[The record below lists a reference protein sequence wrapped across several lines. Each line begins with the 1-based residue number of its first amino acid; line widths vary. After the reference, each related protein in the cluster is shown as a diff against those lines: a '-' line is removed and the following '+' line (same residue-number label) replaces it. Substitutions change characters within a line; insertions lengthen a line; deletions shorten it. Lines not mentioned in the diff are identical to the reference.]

1 MKLPT
6 DPPEPEQIDAGKA
19 DSMPAAASVPAEGAD
34 AFDLT
39 TSAPAMALAE
49 LRRLLA
55 AWRRHEPGAR
65 LGEDPEE
72 LHQLR
77 VTARRIDATLGLFR
91 RQLPAALV
99 RARKPTK
106 AILRSLG
113 AARDLDVELSELAH
127 YCTHLPEEE
136 RAAAEPLR
144 ALLERERSRA
154 RSRMVRS
161 LDAEPTRRWL
171 ETLTQA
177 TNAEHGAG
185 NGADPAMVVMPE
197 RVRRRFRKLRKS
209 VRKLRPKS
217 SMEDYHLVRRRA
229 KQLRYA
235 TECGAVMFG
244 KPADDMLKALRRM
257 QDKLGA
263 HQDACMAQNRLA
275 AIAADPPSGLP
286 PTTLFLMGRL
296 AEHYAQVTGETR
308 STLARS
314 WRKVRG
320 RRWKALRARLGAL
333 HDSAETAI
341 DTLAAAPPAVSVDLT
356 PSEATFAGQPPEP
369 ETRSLKH

>member
-1 MKLPT
+1 MKLPANA
-6 DPPEPEQIDAGKA
+6 PQPAPVDAGGA
-19 DSMPAAASVPAEGAD
+19 DLTPAVVAALADGAD

-39 TSAPAMALAE
+39 TSARAVAIAE

-77 VTARRIDATLGLFR
+77 VTARRIDATLALFK

-99 RARKPTK
+99 RARKATK

-113 AARDLDVELSELAH
+113 AARDLDVQLSELAH
-127 YCTHLPEEE
+127 YCAHLPDEE

-144 ALLERERSRA
+144 ALLESERTRA
-154 RSRMVRS
+154 RARMVRS

-171 ETLTQA
+171 ETLAQA
-177 TNAEHGAG
+177 TTAEHGGA
-185 NGADPAMVVMPE
+185 NGADRAMVVMPE

-209 VRKLRPKS
+209 VRRLRPKS
-217 SMEDYHLVRRRA
+217 AMEDYHLVRRRA

-244 KPADDMLKALRRM
+244 KTADDMLKALRRL

-263 HQDACMAQNRLA
+263 NQDACMAQQRLA
-275 AIAADPPSGLP
+275 TIAADPDSRLP

-296 AEHYAQVTGETR
+296 AEHYAGVTGETR
-308 STLARS
+308 RTLTRS

-320 RRWKALRARLGAL
+320 KRWRALRARLGEL
-333 HDSAETAI
+333 HDGAETAG
-341 DTLAAAPPAVSVDLT
+341 DAPPTPSSAAPDLT
-356 PSEATFAGQPPEP
+356 PTEATFAGQPPEP
-369 ETRSLKH
+369 EARSLKH

>member
-6 DPPEPEQIDAGKA
+6 NAPQPGPPDAGSA
-19 DSMPAAASVPAEGAD
+19 ELAVTAALAESAH

-39 TSAPAMALAE
+39 ISARAVAIAE

-55 AWRRHEPGAR
+55 GWRQHEPGAR
-65 LGEDPEE
+65 LGEDTEE

-91 RQLPAALV
+91 RQLPASLV
-99 RARKPTK
+99 RARKATK
-106 AILRSLG
+106 AVLRSLG
-113 AARDLDVELSELAH
+113 AARDLDVQLSELAH
-127 YCTHLPEEE
+127 YCAHLSDEE
-136 RAAAEPLR
+136 RAATEPLR
-144 ALLERERSRA
+144 TLLESERA
-154 RSRMVRS
+154 RARARMVRS

-171 ETLTQA
+171 ETLAQA
-177 TNAEHGAG
+177 TNAEHGGA
-185 NGADPAMVVMPE
+185 NGADRAMVVMPE
-197 RVRRRFRKLRKS
+197 RVQRRFRKLRKS

-235 TECGAVMFG
+235 TECGSVIFG
-244 KPADDMLKALRRM
+244 KPADDMLKALRRL

-263 HQDACMAQNRLA
+263 HQDACMAQQRLA
-275 AIAADPPSGLP
+275 TIAADPASGLP

-296 AEHYAQVTGETR
+296 AEHYAGVTGDTR
-308 STLARS
+308 RTLTRS

-320 RRWKALRARLGAL
+320 KRWRALRARLGEL
-333 HDSAETAI
+333 HDSAETAS
-341 DTLAAAPPAVSVDLT
+341 DALSAPSAATADLT

-369 ETRSLKH
+369 EARSLKH

>member
-6 DPPEPEQIDAGKA
+6 NAPQPGAPDAGDA
-19 DSMPAAASVPAEGAD
+19 ELTVTAALDESAQ

-39 TSAPAMALAE
+39 TSARAVAIAE

-55 AWRRHEPGAR
+55 AWREHEPGAR

-77 VTARRIDATLGLFR
+77 VTARRIDATLGLFK

-99 RARKPTK
+99 RARKSTK
-106 AILRSLG
+106 AVLRSLG
-113 AARDLDVELSELAH
+113 AARDLDVQLNELAH
-127 YCTHLPEEE
+127 YCADLSDEE

-144 ALLERERSRA
+144 ALLERERERA
-154 RSRMVRS
+154 RARMIRS

-171 ETLTQA
+171 ETLAQA
-177 TNAEHGAG
+177 TAAEAAGA
-185 NGADPAMVVMPE
+185 NGADPALIVMPE

-209 VRKLRPKS
+209 VRRLRPRS
-217 SMEDYHLVRRRA
+217 SMEEYHLVRRRA

-235 TECGAVMFG
+235 TECGADVFG
-244 KPADDMLKALRRM
+244 KPADEMLRALRRL
-257 QDKLGA
+257 QDTLGA
-263 HQDACMAQNRLA
+263 HQDACMAQGRLA
-275 AIAADPPSGLP
+275 AIAADAASGLP

-296 AEHYAQVTGETR
+296 AEHFAGVSGDTR
-308 STLARS
+308 RTLVRS

-320 RRWKALRARLGAL
+320 KRWKTLRTRLTEL
-333 HDSAETAI
+333 HDSAEAANGA
-341 DTLAAAPPAVSVDLT
+341 LAVIEAQGSAPPAH
-356 PSEATFAGQPPEP
+356 P
-369 ETRSLKH
+369 ETAFAEPPPGTEPRALKH

>member
-1 MKLPT
+1 MKLPANT
-6 DPPEPEQIDAGKA
+6 PEPEQVDAGGA
-19 DSMPAAASVPAEGAD
+19 DLTPAVAAALAEGAD
-34 AFDLT
+34 TFDLT
-39 TSAPAMALAE
+39 TSARAIALAE
-49 LRRLLA
+49 LRRLLG

-106 AILRSLG
+106 AVLRSLG
-113 AARDLDVELSELAH
+113 AARDLDVQLSELGH
-127 YCTHLPEEE
+127 YCAHLPDEE

-144 ALLERERSRA
+144 ALLERERARA
-154 RSRMVRS
+154 RARMVRS
-161 LDAEPTRRWL
+161 LDAEPTQRWL
-171 ETLTQA
+171 DTLAQA
-177 TNAEHGAG
+177 TSAEHGGA
-185 NGADPAMVVMPE
+185 NGADRALVVMPE

-244 KPADDMLKALRRM
+244 KPADEMLRSLRRM

-275 AIAADPPSGLP
+275 AIAADPASALP

-296 AEHYAQVTGETR
+296 AEHYTQVTGETR

-320 RRWKALRARLGAL
+320 KRWKALRARLGAL
-333 HDSAETAI
+333 YESAESAI
-341 DTLAAAPPAVSVDLT
+341 DALPATPPAVAADLV
-356 PSEATFAGQPPEP
+356 PSDATLNGQPPEP

>member
-6 DPPEPEQIDAGKA
+6 DPPEPEQIDAGSA
-19 DSMPAAASVPAEGAD
+19 DPTPAVAGAPADGAD

-113 AARDLDVELSELAH
+113 AARDLDVQLSELAH
-127 YCTHLPEEE
+127 YCAHLPDEE

-144 ALLERERSRA
+144 ALLESERTRA
-154 RSRMVRS
+154 RARMIRS

-171 ETLTQA
+171 ETLGQA
-177 TNAEHGAG
+177 TSTEHGA
-185 NGADPAMVVMPE
+185 NGADRAMVVMPE

-244 KPADDMLKALRRM
+244 KPADDLLKALRRL

-263 HQDACMAQNRLA
+263 HQDACMAQQRLA
-275 AIAADPPSGLP
+275 TIAADPASGLP

-296 AEHYAQVTGETR
+296 AEHYAGVTGDTR
-308 STLARS
+308 RTLTRS

-320 RRWKALRARLGAL
+320 KRWKALRTRLGEL
-333 HDSAETAI
+333 HDIAEIAHGEF
-341 DTLAAAPPAVSVDLT
+341 PGSEPAVSVDLT

-369 ETRSLKH
+369 ETRPLKH

>member
-1 MKLPT
+1 MKLPANA
-6 DPPEPEQIDAGKA
+6 PEPEPLDAGGA
-19 DSMPAAASVPAEGAD
+19 DPTPAISAALADGAD
-34 AFDLT
+34 AIDLT
-39 TSAPAMALAE
+39 TSARAVAITE

-65 LGEDPEE
+65 LGDDAEE

-77 VTARRIDATLGLFR
+77 VTARRIDATLGLFK

-106 AILRSLG
+106 AVLRSLG
-113 AARDLDVELSELAH
+113 AARDLDVQLSELAD
-127 YCTHLPEEE
+127 YCAHLGDEE

-144 ALLERERSRA
+144 VLLESERTRA
-154 RSRMVRS
+154 RARMIRS

-171 ETLTQA
+171 ETLAQA
-177 TNAEHGAG
+177 TGAEHGGA
-185 NGADPAMVVMPE
+185 NGADRAMVVMPE

-209 VRKLRPKS
+209 VRKLRPRS
-217 SMEDYHLVRRRA
+217 SMEEYHLVRRRA

-244 KPADDMLKALRRM
+244 KPADDMLRALRRL

-263 HQDACMAQNRLA
+263 HQDACMAQQRLA
-275 AIAADPPSGLP
+275 AVAADPASGLP

-296 AEHYAQVTGETR
+296 AAHYADVTGETR
-308 STLARS
+308 RTLTRS

-320 RRWKALRARLGAL
+320 KRWRALRTRLGEL
-333 HDSAETAI
+333 YESAETAS
-341 DTLAAAPPAVSVDLT
+341 DSLSAPSSATPDLI
-356 PSEATFAGQPPEP
+356 PNEATFAGQSPEP
-369 ETRSLKH
+369 EARPLKH

>member
-1 MKLPT
+1 MKLP
-6 DPPEPEQIDAGKA
+6 PNAPQPEQVDTGSKDLPPAVA
-19 DSMPAAASVPAEGAD
+19 DELAEGAD
-34 AFDLT
+34 TFDLT

-49 LRRLLA
+49 LRRLFA
-55 AWRRHEPGAR
+55 AWREHEPGAR

-127 YCTHLPEEE
+127 YSAHLPDEE

-144 ALLERERSRA
+144 ALLERERARA
-154 RSRMVRS
+154 RARMVRS

-171 ETLTQA
+171 ETLAQA
-177 TNAEHGAG
+177 TSAEHGGA
-185 NGADPAMVVMPE
+185 NGADRAMVVMPE

-244 KPADDMLKALRRM
+244 KPADDMLKALRRL

-263 HQDACMAQNRLA
+263 HQDACMAQQRLA
-275 AIAADPPSGLP
+275 TIAADPASGLP

-296 AEHYAQVTGETR
+296 AEHYAGVTGETR
-308 STLARS
+308 RTLTRS

-320 RRWKALRARLGAL
+320 KRWRALRARLGEL
-333 HDSAETAI
+333 HDSAATAS
-341 DTLAAAPPAVSVDLT
+341 DALSAPSSAAPDLT

-369 ETRSLKH
+369 EARSLKH

>member
-1 MKLPT
+1 MKLP
-6 DPPEPEQIDAGKA
+6 PNAPEPEPVDAGGT
-19 DSMPAAASVPAEGAD
+19 DLTPAVALTDGAD
-34 AFDLT
+34 GLDLT
-39 TSAPAMALAE
+39 TSARAVAIAE

-55 AWRRHEPGAR
+55 GWRRHEPGAR

-77 VTARRIDATLGLFR
+77 VTARRIDATLALFKQ
-91 RQLPAALV
+91 QLPAALV
-99 RARKPTK
+99 RARKATK

-113 AARDLDVELSELAH
+113 AARDLDVQLSELAH
-127 YCTHLPEEE
+127 YCAHLPDEE

-144 ALLERERSRA
+144 ALLESERTRA
-154 RSRMVRS
+154 RARMIRS

-171 ETLTQA
+171 ETLGQA
-177 TNAEHGAG
+177 TSTEHGA
-185 NGADPAMVVMPE
+185 NGADRAMVVMPE

-244 KPADDMLKALRRM
+244 KPADDLLKALRRL

-263 HQDACMAQNRLA
+263 HQDACMAQQRLA
-275 AIAADPPSGLP
+275 TIAADPASGLP

-296 AEHYAQVTGETR
+296 AEHYAGVTGDTR
-308 STLARS
+308 RTLTRS

-320 RRWKALRARLGAL
+320 KRWRALRARLGEL
-333 HDSAETAI
+333 HDNAETAS
-341 DTLAAAPPAVSVDLT
+341 DALSAPSAATADLT
-356 PSEATFAGQPPEP
+356 PSEATFSGQPPEP
-369 ETRSLKH
+369 EARSLKH